1 MAISSNHVNYVNYA
15 NDVNFDEGLCL
26 HLQRAARVIGRRFDE
41 SLKPLDLTNG
51 QVALLIA
58 LSQPE
63 APRIGDVAAELAMD
77 RTTLTANL
85 KPLERRGLIEITPDE
100 QDKRIRRVALTEM
113 GHDLLGQ
120 AVPIWRGM
128 HAEVVAGGP
137 MEQSQRLIEDLRW
150 LAFGD

>member
-1 MAISSNHVNYVNYA
+1 MAISSNYENYE
-15 NDVNFDEGLCL
+15 NFDEGLCL

-51 QVALLIA
+51 QVSLLIA
-58 LSQPE
+58 LSRPE
-63 APRIGDVAAELAMD
+63 APRISDVAAELAMD

-85 KPLERRGLIEITPDE
+85 KPLVRRGLIEITPDE

-120 AVPIWRGM
+120 AVPIWKGM
-128 HAEVVAGGP
+128 HAEVVAGGHL
-137 MEQSQRLIEDLRW
+137 EQPQRLIEDLRW
-150 LAFGD
+150 LAFG